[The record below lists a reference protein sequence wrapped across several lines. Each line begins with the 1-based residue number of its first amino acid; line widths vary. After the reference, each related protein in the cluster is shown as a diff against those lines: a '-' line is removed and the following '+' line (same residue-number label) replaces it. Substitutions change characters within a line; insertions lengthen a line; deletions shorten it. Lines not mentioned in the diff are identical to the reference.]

1 MTTTIGSLDL
11 NAFNDLYSDSN
22 QYFWFEGNASA
33 TYGAGVHITL
43 SPDTSF
49 ITNPTGQNILMNTD
63 GISIRNGLLPMM
75 TLDNDSLDFN
85 VVDTTAGT
93 YTTTATFTATGAQ
106 IGQSDGAH
114 SVIDVNGQRFYVS
127 TVNGIMQLANIGY
140 GEVNN
145 GNVNSMGAYYS
156 FGTRAIP
163 INEYSTSRVYSIGN
177 TCIYN
182 GVYYVCIA
190 DIDEPGSFNNS
201 YWDKLIG
208 ALSFASGFSTIAS
221 GYASHAEGDATK
233 ALDMNTHAEGH
244 YTIASM
250 SSSHA
255 EGYMTHAHGLY
266 SHTEGRE
273 TFADAYASHA
283 EGYQTVATISSGSGS
298 LPYGSHAEGMYTQAS
313 GQASHAEG
321 NYSQSIGDFSHA
333 QNMYTIATEQ
343 NQTVIGKY
351 NSATVS
357 GSGTTED
364 PYTYS
369 DVGNYAF
376 IIGNGTS
383 NTTANRSNALMVD
396 WNGDIYPQAT
406 KMADFVVDQGT
417 DNNWFYR
424 KWNSGRYEA
433 WLRYNA
439 TGMALTSASS
449 NTYYNA
455 TSGVKNVTLPSFNV
469 GTDYYVTG
477 QEQPSMSSSVYIYSI
492 QTYSATQMQV
502 SYRAHASTANAQCNG
517 MFYLMGK
524 WK

>member
-49 ITNPTGQNILMNTD
+49 ITNPTGQNILINTD

-93 YTTTATFTATGAQ
+93 YTTTATFTATSVQ
-106 IGQSDGAH
+106 IGKVASGVYNSLFDSNGLKIRENT
-114 SVIDVNGQRFYVS
+114 SVIAEFGTSGCTIGEVIHGGIGQPATWVDIDKNGLQVVRDYSGADNV
-127 TVNGIMQLANIGY
+127 IADIGY
-140 GEVNN
+140 GSS
-145 GNVNSMGAYYS
+145 NVVHYT
-156 FGTRAIP
+156 FGTRDS
-163 INEYSTSRVYSIGN
+163 NSTIGTFSTVEGLN
-177 TCIYN
+177 QT
-182 GVYYVCIA
+182 
-190 DIDEPGSFNNS
+190 
-201 YWDKLIG
+201 
-208 ALSFASGFSTIAS
+208 ASGDSA
-221 GYASHAEGDATK
+221 
-233 ALDMNTHAEGH
+233 
-244 YTIASM
+244 
-250 SSSHA
+250 HA
-255 EGYMTHAHGLY
+255 EGYNTNATGDY
-266 SHTEGRE
+266 SHTEGFK
-273 TFADAYASHA
+273 TS
-283 EGYQTVATISSGSGS
+283 AT
-298 LPYGSHAEGMYTQAS
+298 
-313 GQASHAEG
+313 G
-321 NYSQSIGDFSHA
+321 NYSHA
-333 QNMYTIATEQ
+333 QNYTTVAGYES
-343 NQTVIGKY
+343 QTVIGKF
-351 NSATVS
+351 NDNQST
-357 GSGTTED
+357 
-364 PYTYS
+364 
-369 DVGNYAF
+369 NAF
-376 IIGNGTS
+376 EIGNGTS
-383 NTTANRSNALMVD
+383 STPSNAFMVD

-406 KMADFVVDQGT
+406 KMADFIVDQGT
-417 DNNWFYR
+417 DNNWLYR

-455 TSGVKNVTLPSFNV
+455 TSGVKNVALPSFNV